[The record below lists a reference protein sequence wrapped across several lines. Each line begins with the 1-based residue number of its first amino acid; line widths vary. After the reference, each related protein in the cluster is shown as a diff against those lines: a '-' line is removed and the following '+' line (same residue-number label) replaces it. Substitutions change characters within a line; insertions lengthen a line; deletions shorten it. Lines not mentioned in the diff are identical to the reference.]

1 MSYCCNKMG
10 IECEFANLNG
20 YCSVTACTK
29 SAAWNNAH
37 SSNTIYNLTTEPK
50 RDDGIY
56 MQLFCVKNGMRY
68 DMNVVSLKDV
78 STTLTN
84 SLMDGIEKL
93 CQ

>member
-1 MSYCCNKMG
+1 MNYCTKHSELCDN
-10 IECEFANLNG
+10 ANAFG
-20 YCSVTACTK
+20 YCKSTTCTK

-37 SSNTIYNLTTEPK
+37 SSNAIYNLTTEPK

-56 MQLFCVKNGMRY
+56 MQLFCVKDGMRY
-68 DMNVVSLKDV
+68 DMKVVSLKDM

-93 CQ
+93 YT